1 VKLLQVLLDDGTYRR
16 LGEVRSRQLNVRI
29 VSATNKDLDAAVKA
43 GWFRADLYYRLG
55 QVVLSLPPL
64 RERREDIPLLIRNYL
79 DELSAREGRQVLFS
93 EDALE
98 YLVSLPWLGN
108 VRELKHKIESIFLC
122 AGRQDL
128 LDRASLMPILYP
140 GAGAPPDG
148 FPSRGLRGKVDMVK
162 REEVL
167 AALSRNGGNRSRAA
181 LELGITRRH
190 LIRLLKQ
197 IY

>member
-1 VKLLQVLLDDGTYRR
+1 RYR
-16 LGEVRSRQLNVRI
+16 NVTG
-29 VSATNKDLDAAVKA
+29 VQTCA
-43 GWFRADLYYRLG
+43 
-55 QVVLSLPPL
+55 LP
-64 RERREDIPLLIRNYL
+64 IY
-79 DELSAREGRQVLFS
+79 
-93 EDALE
+93 ALE

-140 GAGAPPDG
+140 GAGAPSDAYPT
-148 FPSRGLRGKVDMVK
+148 RGLRGKVDMVK

>member
-1 VKLLQVLLDDGTYRR
+1 TFREDLFYR
-16 LGEVRSRQLNVRI
+16 LNVIHI
-29 VSATNKDLDAAVKA
+29 VV
-43 GWFRADLYYRLG
+43 
-55 QVVLSLPPL
+55 PPL
-64 RERREDIPLLIRNYL
+64 RERREDIPLLILNFL
-79 DELSAREGRQVLFS
+79 DELAAREGRTVVLA
-93 EDALE
+93 EDAME
-98 YLVSLPWLGN
+98 YLTSLPWLGN

-122 AGRQDL
+122 AGKQEL
-128 LDRASLMPILYP
+128 VDRAMLLKLLHP
-140 GAGAPPDG
+140 GGAPPAEA
-148 FPSRGLRGKVDMVK
+148 PSTRGLRRKVDMLK